1 MSSRKLLRLSDEALG
16 RKIREEALATPFIY
30 LTANN
35 VVRSAWKR
43 RVLLEGYC
51 GLLTFESKEPRR
63 CMYCHVDSA
72 YDCCFRMPE
81 ADVLY
86 QMLFTNGFKKRTL
99 SKAL

>member
-43 RVLLEGYC
+43 RVLLDGYC
-51 GLLTFESKEPRR
+51 GLLTYHNGEPSK
-63 CMYCHVDSA
+63 CMYCHVDLP
-72 YDCCFRMPE
+72 YDCCFRVKPE
-81 ADVLY
+81 K
-86 QMLFTNGFKKRTL
+86 LFYEKLFHNEYRKRVISDTL
-99 SKAL
+99 